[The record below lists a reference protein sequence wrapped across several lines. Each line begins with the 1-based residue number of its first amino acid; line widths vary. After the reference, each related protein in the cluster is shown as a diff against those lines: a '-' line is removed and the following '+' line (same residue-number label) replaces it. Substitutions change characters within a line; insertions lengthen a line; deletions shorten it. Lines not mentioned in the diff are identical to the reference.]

1 MSKKPQGADGAV
13 HMCEEIIN
21 ATTVVPRAM
30 MFSIAVNGILGFAI
44 TVAICFC
51 LGDIETALES
61 PTGFPF
67 LEMFSRATNNL
78 GSATAMAVL
87 IELLIV
93 SCHISIMA
101 AASRMMWAFAR
112 DFGLPGSRYL
122 NRVRQFS
129 HIFPGVF
136 VQFGLAKEKSPTRNG
151 QVVRTWHTA
160 HSASRRD
167 HSHLRCRIPYFA
179 CLAC

>member
-1 MSKKPQGADGAV
+1 
-13 HMCEEIIN
+13 MCEEIIN

-51 LGDIETALES
+51 LGDIETALDS

-67 LEMFSRATNNL
+67 LEMFYRATNNL
-78 GSATAMAVL
+78 SSATAMAVL
-87 IELLIV
+87 IELLIIF
-93 SCHISIMA
+93 CHISIMA

-122 NRVRQFS
+122 NRVRRSF
-129 HIFPGVF
+129 HIYHRRIFTIQSF
-136 VQFGLAKEKSPTRNG
+136 CKERRVPYGNGKVVDARHTLGSLLVGHRPPLCSRDRN
-151 QVVRTWHTA
+151 
-160 HSASRRD
+160 S
-167 HSHLRCRIPYFA
+167 LI
-179 CLAC
+179 